1 MALKLAD
8 LEREGFRI
16 IDGKLVRVQGE
27 SSESGGGGED
37 LSLRDLKSQLRA
49 QKIKAR
55 DTRSKLLETRR
66 SLKETREALGA
77 QSGLAKAFD
86 PVAQAFMVG
95 TGAILGSILL
105 CIGILFS
112 IVIIAIG
119 LTRPVIGALSLAC
132 ILGARKLWRRRGSG
146 EA

>member
-8 LEREGFRI
+8 LEKQGFKI

-27 SSESGGGGED
+27 SSESGGED
-37 LSLRDLKSQLRA
+37 LSVRDLKSQLRA
-49 QKIKAR
+49 QRIKAR

-66 SLKETREALGA
+66 SLKETRETLSA

-86 PVAQAFMVG
+86 PVTKAFMVG
-95 TGAILGSILL
+95 TGAILGTILL

-132 ILGARKLWRRRGSG
+132 ILVARKLWRRRRSVLG
-146 EA
+146 